1 MYMHAHSNT
10 RIVHIRVRTSTH
22 QHMIQHTL
30 RRNHAGMAPVVIGE
44 GELPA
49 GAEYAAY
56 LPGTHLM
63 MVIIFACVSMIASRC
78 GGGCGSC
85 CRIGTWIFLSWAFVC
100 SLVSPLLYV
109 VETREDEVHFITSKD
124 GWRINLARYR
134 AAGSIVGERKQS
146 ITVCDVCVGICD
158 CVCV

>member
-1 MYMHAHSNT
+1 
-10 RIVHIRVRTSTH
+10 
-22 QHMIQHTL
+22 
-30 RRNHAGMAPVVIGE
+30 MAPVVIGE

-63 MVIIFACVSMIASRC
+63 MVIIFACVSMMASRC

-146 ITVCDVCVGICD
+146 TTV
-158 CVCV
+158 